1 MSMRGLAMLVAGMAM
16 AGPLAGQSPAAP
28 ALTLDAATR
37 VATAAQAEA
46 VKNNWA
52 VVIAVVD
59 AAGHLVHLRRM
70 DGVQL
75 GSVLVAQEKAKTAAL
90 FRRPTKAFAEQVAGG
105 ATGILGLPGVVPI
118 EGGVPLLAGGTVIGA
133 VGVSGVTS
141 AQDGVV
147 ANAGAVTLSPTAA
160 PR

>member
-1 MSMRGLAMLVAGMAM
+1 MAV
-16 AGPLAGQSPAAP
+16 PPNDRCWWPA
-28 ALTLDAATR
+28 
-37 VATAAQAEA
+37 
-46 VKNNWA
+46 NNWA

-90 FRRPTKAFAEQVAGG
+90 FRRPTKAFAELVAGG

-147 ANAGAVTLSPTAA
+147 ANAGAGTLSPTAA

>member
-1 MSMRGLAMLVAGMAM
+1 MRGLGMLLAGLAVS
-16 AGPLAGQSPAAP
+16 GPLAGQAPAAP
-28 ALTLDAATR
+28 ALGLDAATR
-37 VATAAQAEA
+37 VAAAAQAEA
-46 VKNNWA
+46 AKNNWA

-59 AAGHLVHLRRM
+59 AAGYLVHLRRM

-90 FRRPTKAFAEQVAGG
+90 FRRPTKEFADRVAGG
-105 ATGILGLPGVVPI
+105 SVGILGLPGVVPI

-133 VGVSGVTS
+133 VGVSGVTA

-147 ANAGAVTLSPTAA
+147 ATAGASALT

>member
-1 MSMRGLAMLVAGMAM
+1 MLLAGLAV
-16 AGPLAGQSPAAP
+16 AGPLAGQAPAAP

-37 VATAAQAEA
+37 VAAAAQAEA

-75 GSVLVAQEKAKTAAL
+75 GSVVVAQEKAKTAAL
-90 FRRPTKAFAEQVAGG
+90 FRRPTKEFADLVAGG
-105 ATGILGLPGVVPI
+105 AVGILGLPGVVPI

-133 VGVSGVTS
+133 VGVSGVTA

-147 ANAGAVTLSPTAA
+147 ATAGASALT

>member
-1 MSMRGLAMLVAGMAM
+1 MRGLAMLVAGMAM
-16 AGPLAGQSPAAP
+16 TARLDAQISAPP
-28 ALTLDAATR
+28 ALTLEAATR

-90 FRRPTKAFAEQVAGG
+90 FRRPTKAFADLVAGG

-118 EGGVPLLAGGTVIGA
+118 EGGVPLIAGGTVIGA
-133 VGVSGVTS
+133 VGVSGVTA

-147 ANAGAVTLSPTAA
+147 ATAGAGALSPPAA